1 TSDHGI
7 SFRAG
12 APRRDVI
19 ESNVDD
25 IAPIALMMK
34 TPYQQQG
41 IISNRNVETV
51 DILPT
56 ILDVLDADP
65 LDSLDGRSLLDSES
79 PDRNQKRIYT
89 KPRRHEGRY
98 IYFDPEP
105 IVRNAALR
113 QKFSLFGAP
122 IRFDNLFQIGE
133 RKELLNRN
141 INEIHIAQ
149 RKDVSVEI
157 HDLAAFDNVEPN
169 GEQLPA
175 FITGRLHLPN
185 DSLDQLTLLIAVNN
199 IIRATTRSFPMEAG
213 RHGFGALVPED
224 SFRSG
229 KNLVQIIVLP
239 ESESD

>member
-1 TSDHGI
+1 M
-7 SFRAG
+7 
-12 APRRDVI
+12 PR
-19 ESNVDD
+19 S
-25 IAPIALMMK
+25 
-34 TPYQQQG
+34 
-41 IISNRNVETV
+41 
-51 DILPT
+51 
-56 ILDVLDADP
+56 
-65 LDSLDGRSLLDSES
+65 S
-79 PDRNQKRIYT
+79 PA
-89 KPRRHEGRY
+89 
-98 IYFDPEP
+98 
-105 IVRNAALR
+105 VRNAALR

-185 DSLDQLTLLIAVNN
+185 DSIDQLTLLIAVNN
-199 IIRATTRSFPMEAG
+199 IIKATTRSFPMEAG